1 MLLGF
6 FLSQLCEAVG
16 GKKFPD
22 QHTQKVPQVHLK
34 SAHKPFI
41 IRLVSLQLYAAP
53 CFYPF

>member
-16 GKKFPD
+16 EKFPD
-22 QHTQKVPQVHLK
+22 QHTQKVPQVYPK

-41 IRLVSLQLYAAP
+41 IRLVSLQLCAAP
-53 CFYPF
+53 CFYP